1 MKGSPLTV
9 LLIEDD
15 AGYAKFVEE
24 VISDVKVFYLKLLR
38 AETLKEGLDCLS
50 KNQIDVILLDLI
62 LPDST
67 DIDTF
72 FKLKDSTPDIPIVIL
87 SSIEDEELAYLAV
100 TEGAQD
106 YIFKTEM
113 VPAILARTLRYAVER
128 KHIEEKLRESEER
141 LRAQYKNL
149 PIPTFTWQS
158 TGDDF
163 ILADLNDSALEKT
176 GANLPELLGKKASV
190 LFKDDPDI
198 FRDLR
203 SCFKDKTSIKREIL
217 YEIKSTNKTRYFAL
231 SYAYSPPDIIN
242 VHADDITDRKVAEGK
257 LKKSRIELEL
267 RVKERTIQLVRVNEE
282 LKKEIEER
290 KNAEEALISLW
301 KAVESMQVGVTITDL
316 EGNIVYTNPSEA
328 KMHGWQV
335 EELIGKKSRIFAPSG
350 FWDPMTVEKIEKVGT
365 LTRDTTNIRKD
376 GSVFPARLTSDVVK
390 SDKGDPM
397 YIVSACVDITKR
409 KKLEETLRRL
419 SITDSLTGLY
429 NHRHFHN
436 SLKIEMKRANR
447 MSYALCVLLFDLD
460 DFKQYNDTHG
470 HLAGDNVLKRV
481 GLILKSSIR
490 HDVDSAYRFGGDE
503 FAIILPHTI
512 EQDASD
518 LANRICEKVITDI
531 EDIGITFGIASIDGL
546 ETVED
551 FIDAADKDMY
561 SQKRARKSKIDQK

>member
-1 MKGSPLTV
+1 
-9 LLIEDD
+9 
-15 AGYAKFVEE
+15 
-24 VISDVKVFYLKLLR
+24 
-38 AETLKEGLDCLS
+38 
-50 KNQIDVILLDLI
+50 
-62 LPDST
+62 
-67 DIDTF
+67 
-72 FKLKDSTPDIPIVIL
+72 
-87 SSIEDEELAYLAV
+87 
-100 TEGAQD
+100 
-106 YIFKTEM
+106 M
-113 VPAILARTLRYAVER
+113 VPTILARTLRYAVER

-149 PIPTFTWQS
+149 PVPTFTWQS
-158 TGDDF
+158 VGDDF
-163 ILADLNDSALEKT
+163 ILADFNDAALEKT
-176 GANLPELLGKKASV
+176 EPNLPKLLGNKASE
-190 LFKDDPDI
+190 LFEDDPDI
-198 FRDLR
+198 LRDLK
-203 SCFKDKTSIKREIL
+203 SCSKDKTSIKREIL
-217 YEIKSTNKTRYFAL
+217 YEIKSTKKTRYFAL
-231 SYAYSPPDIIN
+231 SYTYSPPDIVN

-282 LKKEIEER
+282 LRKEIEER
-290 KNAEEALISLW
+290 KNAEEALMSLW

-316 EGNIVYTNPSEA
+316 DGNIIYTNPSEA
-328 KMHGWQV
+328 KMHGWKV

-436 SLKIEMKRANR
+436 SLKVEMKRASR
-447 MSYALCVLLFDLD
+447 MSYPLCMLLFDLD

-481 GLILKSSIR
+481 GFILKNSIR

-503 FAIILPHTI
+503 FSIILPHTI

-518 LANRICEKVITDI
+518 LANRICEKVVDDI
-531 EDIGITFGIASIDGL
+531 EDIGITVGVASRDGI

>member
-1 MKGSPLTV
+1 MEGKPLTV

-24 VISDVKVFYLKLLR
+24 VISDVKLFDLKLFR
-38 AETLKEGLDCLS
+38 AETLKEGLNCLE
-50 KNQIDVILLDLI
+50 KNGIDVILLDLI
-62 LPDST
+62 LPDSS
-67 DIDTF
+67 DLDTF
-72 FKLKDSTPDIPIVIL
+72 FKLKDSIPDIPIVIL
-87 SSIEDEELAYLAV
+87 SSIEDEDMAYVAV

-113 VPAILARTLRYAVER
+113 VPTILARTLRYAVER

-141 LRAQYKNL
+141 LRAQYKHL
-149 PIPTFTWQS
+149 PVPTFTWQS
-158 TGDDF
+158 VGDDF
-163 ILADLNDSALEKT
+163 ILTDFNDAALEKT
-176 GANLPELLGKKASV
+176 EPNLPKLLGEKASE
-190 LFKDDPDI
+190 LFEDDPDI
-198 FRDLR
+198 LRDIKR
-203 SCFKDKTSIKREIL
+203 CFKEKTSVKREVL
-217 YEIKSTNKTRYFAL
+217 YEIKSTNKTRYFEV
-231 SYAYSPPDIIN
+231 SYAYSPPDIVN
-242 VHADDITDRKVAEGK
+242 VHADDITDRKIAEGK

-282 LKKEIEER
+282 LRKEIEER
-290 KNAEEALISLW
+290 KNAEEALMSLW
-301 KAVESMQVGVTITDL
+301 KAVESMQIGVTISDL
-316 EGNIVYTNPSEA
+316 DGNIIYTNPSEA
-328 KMHGWQV
+328 KMHGWKV
-335 EELIGKKSRIFAPSG
+335 DELIGKKSRIFAPSG

-365 LTRDTTNIRKD
+365 LTRETTNIRKD

-390 SDKGDPM
+390 NDKGDPM

-436 SLKIEMKRANR
+436 SLKIEMKRASR
-447 MSYALCVLLFDLD
+447 MSYPLCMLLFDLD

-481 GLILKSSIR
+481 GLILKNSIR
-490 HDVDSAYRFGGDE
+490 NDVDSAYRFGGDE
-503 FAIILPHTI
+503 FSIILPHTT

-518 LANRICEKVITDI
+518 LANRICEKVVKDI
-531 EDIGITFGIASIDGL
+531 EDIGITVGVAGLDGI

-561 SQKRARKSKIDQK
+561 SQKRARKSQVDQK